1 MTQNDFITKVNEL
14 GLEVT
19 DEKLDKLNK
28 YYELL
33 VSFNEKINLTAIT
46 LKEEVYLKHFYDS
59 LTLVKIIDFNKYN
72 TFCDIGTGAG
82 FPGIVIKIF
91 FPHLK
96 VTLIDALN
104 KRIDFLNVVI
114 SELQLKEI
122 ETIHSRI
129 EDYGKNNRE
138 LYDIVTARA
147 VTNLSNLLEF
157 AIPIVKVNKYFIA
170 MKGSNNELDTILNAS
185 KLLNIK
191 LEDKIEFSLPYEES
205 KRSLI
210 KFVKLDK
217 TNNKYPRK
225 FSEIKKKP
233 L

>member
-1 MTQNDFITKVNEL
+1 MTQNDFIKKVNEL

-129 EDYGKNNRE
+129 EDFAKNNKEVYRQPDHRNSD
-138 LYDIVTARA
+138 L
-147 VTNLSNLLEF
+147 
-157 AIPIVKVNKYFIA
+157 
-170 MKGSNNELDTILNAS
+170 
-185 KLLNIK
+185 
-191 LEDKIEFSLPYEES
+191 
-205 KRSLI
+205 
-210 KFVKLDK
+210 
-217 TNNKYPRK
+217 
-225 FSEIKKKP
+225 
-233 L
+233 

>member
-157 AIPIVKVNKYFIA
+157 AIPIVKVNNIINATY
-170 MKGSNNELDTILNAS
+170 ILNAFFVF
-185 KLLNIK
+185 LPIGTFL
-191 LEDKIEFSLPYEES
+191 FSFFISILH
-205 KRSLI
+205 
-210 KFVKLDK
+210 F
-217 TNNKYPRK
+217 
-225 FSEIKKKP
+225 F
-233 L
+233 

>member
-1 MTQNDFITKVNEL
+1 MTQNDFIKKVNEL

-59 LTLVKIIDFNKYN
+59 LTLVKIIDFNNYN

-205 KRSLI
+205 KRNLI

>member
-1 MTQNDFITKVNEL
+1 MTQNDFIKKVNEL

-138 LYDIVTARA
+138 LYDVVTARA

-205 KRSLI
+205 KRNLI